1 MKELYEQ
8 KIKKL
13 PSKLI
18 KKSAEVLIT
27 RSELRI
33 KFNQLYDT
41 FQILM
46 KEQKNLKLKVEALE
60 EKSIKISDL

>member
-27 RSELRI
+27 RIELRI
-33 KFNQLYDT
+33 KFSQLYDT

-46 KEQKNLKLKVEALE
+46 KER
-60 EKSIKISDL
+60 KI